1 LLATQSGKSSAQH
14 GFTKTTCHATAT
26 DYQNSVDKGGNE
38 RNALYKYLLFH
49 PDTTAHPL
57 TSPASA
63 TDASAGR
70 SAPLPALQLAPTTEF
85 PEPWLLLL
93 PSRANVV
100 AAAAT
105 QLGCE
110 EHPTMASTSAGP
122 APTCASRHCKL
133 GGIRNLFRCI
143 SERMVYRKGGGSKRN
158 SRCVGG
164 RAYLGSR
171 SPKNS
176 AAIPRTQAASSTE
189 SSRLPAPL
197 ARSCSCSRHAL
208 SVQDFV
214 TQPVHRI

>member
-1 LLATQSGKSSAQH
+1 MNGTLWQ
-14 GFTKTTCHATAT
+14 
-26 DYQNSVDKGGNE
+26 
-38 RNALYKYLLFH
+38 YKYLLFH

-70 SAPLPALQLAPTTEF
+70 SAPLPAPQLAPTTEF

-110 EHPTMASTSAGP
+110 EHPTTASTSAGP

-133 GGIRNLFRCI
+133 GGTSGPDLRRT
-143 SERMVYRKGGGSKRN
+143 RRP
-158 SRCVGG
+158 SR
-164 RAYLGSR
+164 AHK
-171 SPKNS
+171 P
-176 AAIPRTQAASSTE
+176 QAALN
-189 SSRLPAPL
+189 LPGYPL
-197 ARSCSCSRHAL
+197 PSLDPVPGCRHAL
-208 SVQDFV
+208 PILDFV